1 MNQDKGTRVS
11 ALSRRHMLK
20 AAGIALSGTFL
31 AACGA
36 TPTATPVPVAKPTAT
51 PVPPTATPAP
61 KIVELRAYW
70 WGSQDRHDRTIKVI
84 DLFQK
89 NNPNIKM
96 TYEYI
101 AWADYWTKAL
111 TMAAGNNLPDIMQQD
126 YAYIAEY
133 AGKNLLVALDDFTKT
148 GVLNVGDVVAEV
160 LNPGRIGGKLYGVNL
175 GSNSQTWI
183 CDTDLFTKAGVALP
197 TFTWSWTDF
206 EKIAMTLKE
215 KLNIW
220 GHGANCLG
228 DEQLWGAVY
237 LSLGQ
242 WRYSA
247 DGKAMGYTDDKPF
260 IDYLNMI
267 LRLEKAGATPSR
279 AEDMANYRGKSI
291 ELYPIVTS
299 KAAMAYVWS
308 NQIVAIWKASGDA
321 RNFKL
326 FPVPRVAGAKSANFI
341 KASMFFSTTT
351 SSKNPKEATQFID
364 FFTNSTEAN
373 DILFAERGVPISAK
387 VQAAL
392 KPKLGKSQAA
402 MFDFVAEVSKDV
414 QPCPPP
420 DPAGHGDIV
429 NNVLHPLCYD
439 QVLYGKITPEKG
451 AQTLREEGGKILAKQ
466 K

>member
-1 MNQDKGTRVS
+1 MNKDTVAKPS
-11 ALSRRHMLK
+11 ISRRQMLK
-20 AAGIALSGTFL
+20 AAGIALSGAVL

-36 TPTATPVPVAKPTAT
+36 TPTATPVPAAKATAT
-51 PVPPTATPAP
+51 TAPPTATPAP
-61 KIVELRAYW
+61 KNVDLRVYW
-70 WGSQDRHDRTIKVI
+70 WGSQDRYDRTVKVI
-84 DLFQK
+84 ELFTK
-89 NNPNIKM
+89 NNPNVKM
-96 TYEYI
+96 TYEGI

-126 YAYIAEY
+126 YAYITEY
-133 AGKNLLVALDDFTKT
+133 ANKGLLVALDDFTKSN
-148 GVLNVGDVVAEV
+148 VLNITDVVKDV
-160 LNPGRIGGKLYGVNL
+160 LDPGRIGGKLYGVNL
-175 GSNSQTWI
+175 GSNSQIWI

-197 TFTWSWTDF
+197 ANNWTWTDF
-206 EKIAMTLKE
+206 EKTSLAITD
-215 KLNIW
+215 KLSIW

-260 IDYLNMI
+260 VDYLNMI
-267 LRLEKAGATPSR
+267 LRLEKAKSTPSR
-279 AEDMANYRGKSI
+279 AEDWADYRGKSI
-291 ELYPIVTS
+291 ELYPIVPAKS
-299 KAAMAYVWS
+299 AMAYVWS
-308 NQIVAIWKASGDA
+308 NQIVAIWKAAGET

-326 FPVPRVAGAKSANFI
+326 FPVPREVGGKSANFI
-341 KASMFFSTTT
+341 KASQFFSVTRD
-351 SSKNPKEATQFID
+351 SKAPKEATMFVD

-373 DILFAERGVPISAK
+373 DLLFAERGVPIAGK
-387 VQAAL
+387 IQAAL
-392 KPKLGKSQAA
+392 KPKLGQSQAA
-402 MFDFVAEVSKDV
+402 MFDFVSEVSKDV

-420 DPAGHGDIV
+420 DPAGHADVV

-451 AQTLREEGGKILAKQ
+451 AETLRVEGAKILAAQ